1 MTVQLICSRGLIRG
15 PSDVLFRHL
24 QTHSSE
30 NDHGHRPSRT
40 HEDEY
45 ASGQTKRR
53 SLDVIVVGDSNTSPG
68 DKGIPV
74 PSSKRRSSA
83 SPNAQIP
90 TSHQKTIQPQP
101 LQATLTSVPQVPPE
115 QNLVDMDTNMTTPP
129 TEIYRPDAS
138 PQITLNEF
146 GFEDGDIMEQF
157 TESVP
162 QRDSGP
168 SITVEGAS
176 HAASDQSPSSDGV
189 GEPAT
194 PRQQAGENDG
204 GNLQDIENSHQESSG
219 HNPPFDTSHTFEEQ
233 LNIDL
238 PSAFPLGHN
247 SQQHGFRD
255 GEDFDMFSYDLGPI
269 SLSNDLQLS
278 FNAMD
283 CLDFGDS
290 NLPLS
295 LPTMDME
302 STSSDPSSSGLMAI
316 STGQMKQIR
325 RVWSRQR
332 PKIPTRLIKR
342 LWNRVVHHKADN
354 IFATSQAS
362 SHTPDPSTPD
372 NHQTSRIS
380 IDEECRS
387 RLVHYCKDL
396 DDSSTSSSPG
406 SDIPFPVVEILDSS
420 LDFFFQFFHPILPF
434 MHKTCLNDMTS
445 QTLTQCAPS
454 ELLATLASAL
464 IVVYLA
470 LGFRDEVDDCQAYM
484 LCAQMLRI
492 ADKQGLFAANQGDD
506 LAVGLRQGPTDPDG
520 FWKAWARVESIK
532 RLIFCFTWLDMA
544 YARLMNTAG
553 VIEMDRVDLHLP
565 CDDALFDGSTTAA
578 SFLHAIQQGARLTMP
593 RMNIRNF
600 HAISPSKL
608 NDNSAQIL
616 LRALYLKT
624 IAARTRLLDEDTQYS
639 ELQFISPVE
648 ELAKDSSAK
657 AIIADVL
664 LLPTTHA
671 SVLSGRNRTNALGW
685 NYLCIT
691 LTADVDLLEVAAG
704 RDGLEAASAA
714 LVHVE
719 KWSRSTSARR
729 AVLHAA
735 QVFDIL
741 DSYRIRESHLT
752 RPDLVLFISALV
764 ISQYILVSNQKDV
777 RLDASTFELLQD
789 IDWTT
794 VRDDGLGTATGHI
807 LSDTV
812 LDLERGPASSS
823 AARCFLQ
830 NGGPISFAGEFVE
843 DDPQA

>member
-1 MTVQLICSRGLIRG
+1 
-15 PSDVLFRHL
+15 
-24 QTHSSE
+24 
-30 NDHGHRPSRT
+30 
-40 HEDEY
+40 
-45 ASGQTKRR
+45 
-53 SLDVIVVGDSNTSPG
+53 
-68 DKGIPV
+68 
-74 PSSKRRSSA
+74 
-83 SPNAQIP
+83 
-90 TSHQKTIQPQP
+90 
-101 LQATLTSVPQVPPE
+101 
-115 QNLVDMDTNMTTPP
+115 MDTNMTTPP

-162 QRDSGP
+162 HRDSGP
-168 SITVEGAS
+168 RTTVEGGR
-176 HAASDQSPSSDGV
+176 HAASDRSPSSDGV
-189 GEPAT
+189 GEPTT
-194 PRQQAGENDG
+194 PRQQAGENNAEG
-204 GNLQDIENSHQESSG
+204 PLQNIEKSHQESSD
-219 HNPPFDTSHTFEEQ
+219 HNPPFATSQTFEEQ

-238 PSAFPLGHN
+238 PSAFPLGEN
-247 SQQHGFRD
+247 SQQHDFGD
-255 GEDFDMFSYDLGPI
+255 GEDFDMFSYGLGPI
-269 SLSNDLQLS
+269 PLPNDLQLS
-278 FNAMD
+278 FNVMD

-295 LPTMDME
+295 LPAMDME
-302 STSSDPSSSGLMAI
+302 STSIDPSSSGLMAV

-354 IFATSQAS
+354 IFAIPLAS
-362 SHTPDPSTPD
+362 SHTPDPSTSD
-372 NHQTSRIS
+372 NPQTSRIS
-380 IDEECRS
+380 MDEQCRS
-387 RLVHYCKDL
+387 RLVQYCKDL
-396 DDSSTSSSPG
+396 DDSSTSSSPAP
-406 SDIPFPVVEILDSS
+406 DITFPVVEILDSS

-434 MHKTCLNDMTS
+434 MHKSTFDAKNTPSSLLLAMCLVGLSYLDRVHTRAFVTRYLKKLMPACLNDMTS

-520 FWKAWARVESIK
+520 FWKSWARVESIK

-639 ELQFISPVE
+639 ELQSVSPVE
-648 ELAKDSSAK
+648 ELAKDGSAK

-704 RDGLEAASAA
+704 RDGLEAASSA

-764 ISQYILVSNQKDV
+764 ISQYILVSSQKDV
-777 RLDASTFELLQD
+777 RLDAPTFELLQD

-830 NGGPISFAGEFVE
+830 NGGPISFAGEVQRFGDVAARKIARKFAHLMDGFGKWDGSNYSQLLRAMCGFMDG
-843 DDPQA
+843 DDREYYGEK